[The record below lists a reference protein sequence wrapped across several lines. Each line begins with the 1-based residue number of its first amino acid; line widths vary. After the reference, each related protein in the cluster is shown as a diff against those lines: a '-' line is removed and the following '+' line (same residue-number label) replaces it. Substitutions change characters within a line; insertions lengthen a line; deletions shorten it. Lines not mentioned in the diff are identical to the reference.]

1 MMSPVAAPAAGRD
14 AFWRDAA
21 LLVLALLAV
30 HALNLAVHRDL
41 WVQDEARYGEVLREM
56 LESGRWLVPHLNG
69 FPYPDKPPV
78 YFWLVAALGALTG
91 QGELAFRLFT
101 LLSTVAATFGTWVLG
116 RRLAGPAA
124 GRWAA
129 LCFVTLFGTLVV
141 GQIARMDMTLCATC
155 VWAWVALH
163 AHETRRSRAALVGF
177 WLASAAGVAIKGP
190 IALLFTVLP
199 ALLRPLGARD
209 WAGFAAL
216 KPLHGLGLLVG
227 GVLAWIAAVWLDG
240 ESAYL
245 VTIWNEQLVG
255 RAVNSWSHREPVWF
269 YVTLLPVL
277 LMPWT
282 GLAVSGARTFWQ
294 SEPAAARFVL
304 AGLLVALLA
313 ISAISGKLF
322 IYLQPLLPLC
332 AVLAGVGCTTLL
344 AQSRIGTEQALLP
357 VVWFTL
363 LAGGIGWGT
372 HDVLGNNPRGF
383 ALATILGLCAIL
395 GFRLS
400 RQPPRRWLI
409 GWTGLSAVVSW
420 VVFGALITL
429 VNPLYSGKPLGEAIA
444 RLAPGSR
451 PVAIVHS
458 TRGILNYYAGR
469 LMTEVERTDI
479 AAWYLLHPD
488 ALVVIQ
494 SAHLSYWFP
503 EGKVPAC
510 TTDETYSVELK
521 EYRVLAGCPR

>member
-1 MMSPVAAPAAGRD
+1 MTAAAAFAAPADRR
-14 AFWRDAA
+14 WRDA
-21 LLVLALLAV
+21 LLLAVALLAV
-30 HALNLAVHRDL
+30 HGLDLAVHREI

-78 YFWLVAALGALTG
+78 YFWLVALLGGLTG

-101 LLSTVAATFGTWVLG
+101 VLSTVVATFGTWTLA
-116 RRLAGPAA
+116 RRLAGPVA

-129 LCFVTLFGTLVV
+129 LCFVTMFGTLIV
-141 GQIARMDMTLCATC
+141 GQIARMDMALCAAC
-155 VWAWVALH
+155 AWAWVALH
-163 AHETRRSRAALVGF
+163 AHETGRSRGALAGF
-177 WLASAAGVAIKGP
+177 WLASAAALALKGP

-209 WAGFAAL
+209 WAGLVRL
-216 KPLHGLGLLVG
+216 KPLHGLGFLVA
-227 GVLAWIAAVWLDG
+227 GVLAWIAAVWIDG

-269 YVTLLPVL
+269 YVTLLPVM

-282 GLAVSGARTFWQ
+282 GLAVSGAGSLWRDA
-294 SEPAAARFVL
+294 PAPARFVVSC
-304 AGLLVALLA
+304 LLVGLVA
-313 ISAISGKLF
+313 ISAVSGKLF

-344 AQSRIGTEQALLP
+344 AQPRLGSEQALLP

-372 HDVLGNNPRGF
+372 HDVLDNNPRGF
-383 ALATILGLCAIL
+383 ALAVILGLCAIV

-400 RQPPRRWLI
+400 HQPPRRWLI

-479 AAWYLLHPD
+479 AHWYGEHPD

-521 EYRVLAGCPR
+521 EYRVLAGCPH